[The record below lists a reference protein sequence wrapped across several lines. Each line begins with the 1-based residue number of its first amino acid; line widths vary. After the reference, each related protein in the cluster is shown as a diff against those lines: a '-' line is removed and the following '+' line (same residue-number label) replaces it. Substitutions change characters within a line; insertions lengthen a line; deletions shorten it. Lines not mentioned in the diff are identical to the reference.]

1 MKRAKVLRHTHTPE
15 QLDAFAKLSES
26 DTSDSLLDH
35 ARDAATALLNF
46 QGSFTVG
53 EVRQE
58 LERRGI
64 LANDGKEQLGALG
77 SLGRS
82 MGCVSLG
89 IERQIPALAMS
100 HGHHVTRWARPG
112 RFSHSPQ
119 E

>member
-1 MKRAKVLRHTHTPE
+1 MTPKRERVLRHTHTPA
-15 QLDAFAKLSES
+15 QLEAFAKLSDS
-26 DTSDSLLDH
+26 DTSDRLLEL
-35 ARDAATALLNF
+35 ARDAAESLLDRH
-46 QGSFTVG
+46 GSFTVG

-100 HGHHVTRWARPG
+100 HGHHVTRWARKPDAA
-112 RFSHSPQ
+112 
-119 E
+119 